1 VNAKLRLRRREERR
15 PPLKLFSLVIPVAVA
30 LAFSSCNA
38 AGSSNVPDTPARA
51 GSARPHAPP
60 QWQAQH
66 LARTACPQVVGRPT
80 CLALQIT
87 KGITP
92 LCSPSSSCGFTAQQL
107 EAAYDLTTKLGR
119 GSGTKVAVIEEGDLA
134 AGSTDLATYRTQY
147 GLGTASFFKYNQT
160 GQQSNYPPSC
170 ENYGWCLET
179 DLDIDMVSASCPKC
193 TIYLMEAK
201 GGIGD
206 FEAAE
211 KEAVTLGATVLSN
224 SWICY
229 GSYDCG
235 DTNFPNSFNTSGIAY
250 LASSGDAGYDNI
262 GGPSV
267 LASVIA
273 VGGTQLALSGS
284 KYTESF
290 WADAGAGCANPTEV
304 GSPGVAKPSWQHD
317 PDCSYRTVVDVSL
330 ESGCSPGVAVYID
343 IYGGWNGVCGTSV
356 ASPFTAGV
364 IGLDGNAGTLN
375 GGEKVWTLT
384 DKQHKKYLH
393 HPGGSDGS
401 CGDYLCGDGR
411 YKKYYS
417 GPGGWGTPNG
427 IKAY

>member
-1 VNAKLRLRRREERR
+1 VNGSWKLVA
-15 PPLKLFSLVIPVAVA
+15 PLLAAVA
-30 LAFSSCNA
+30 IAACNA
-38 AGSSNVPDTPARA
+38 GGTSNVPVSA
-51 GSARPHAPP
+51 GASQGASVAFKHVP
-60 QWQAQH
+60 QWAAQH
-66 LARTACPQVVGRPT
+66 QARSVCPQVVGRPS
-80 CLALQIT
+80 CLALQVE
-87 KGITP
+87 KNGIVP

-134 AGSTDLATYRTQY
+134 AGATDVATYRTQY
-147 GLGTASFFKYNQT
+147 GLGTASFFKYNES

-170 ENYGWCLET
+170 QNYGWCLET

-273 VGGTQLALSGS
+273 AGGTQLAQSGS
-284 KYTESF
+284 KYTESD
-290 WADAGAGCANPTEV
+290 WIDAGAGCANSTEV
-304 GSPGVAKPSWQHD
+304 GTGVPKPSWQTD
-317 PDCSYRTVVDVSL
+317 PGCTNRTDSDISA
-330 ESGCSPGVAVYID
+330 ESGCSPGVAVYISL
-343 IYGGWNGVCGTSV
+343 YGGWTGVCGTSV
-356 ASPFTAGV
+356 ASPLLAGV
-364 IGLDGNAGTLN
+364 VGLSGNASSEN
-375 GGEKVWTLT
+375 GGQLIWQFTGP
-384 DKQHKKYLH
+384 QRLH
-393 HPGGSDGS
+393 RLHAIKSGSDGS
-401 CGDYLCGDGR
+401 CGGSYLCTAGTHQF
-411 YKKYYS
+411 KTYS
-417 GPGGWGTPNG
+417 GPGGWGSPKQ
-427 IKAY
+427 IKAL